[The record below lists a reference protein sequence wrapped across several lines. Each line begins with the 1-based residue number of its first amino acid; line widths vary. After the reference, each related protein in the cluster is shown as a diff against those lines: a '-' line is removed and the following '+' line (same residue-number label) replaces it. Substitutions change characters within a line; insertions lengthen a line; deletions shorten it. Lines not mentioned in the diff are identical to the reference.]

1 MCWTLPVIKIM
12 EPDTVPEGEVA
23 LANTVAN
30 TVASTVP
37 VSFLFLGLP
46 SIIVVFQ
53 FSGCPPPVG
62 FMQYPQTVYSSML
75 TQSAV
80 TK

>member
-12 EPDTVPEGEVA
+12 EPDTVPEGEVV

-30 TVASTVP
+30 TVP